1 MWVASGWMDVV
12 RAVPTRSSSSPVIT
26 IAIADGDP
34 LARQALRA
42 RLGAER
48 DMEVVGQAPD
58 AFTAIQLIRDQR
70 PDLVLID
77 PGLRGGGGGEA
88 IGEMLRISPQT
99 RIIMLAV
106 DADEDAQMHA
116 LRAGAAGYLLKSI
129 DLEVLPRVLRGVL
142 AGEAAVTRALGT
154 RVLELVKVLDTAE
167 VNRLRPVRSSLT
179 EREWQVLDLV
189 VEHATTGEIAMQL
202 RMSPATVRTHV
213 KHILKKLGMH
223 SRDEAI
229 RYVKRTRT
237 AS

>member
-1 MWVASGWMDVV
+1 MDVV

-26 IAIADGDP
+26 IAIVDGDP

-42 RLGAER
+42 RLDGER
-48 DMEVVGQAPD
+48 DMEVVGEAPD
-58 AFTAIQLIRDQR
+58 ASTAIELISAQR

-77 PGLRGGGGGEA
+77 PGLRGRSGGEA
-88 IGEMLRISPQT
+88 MGEMLTISPQT
-99 RIIMLAV
+99 RVIMLAV
-106 DADEDAQMHA
+106 DADEDSQLHA

-154 RVLELVKVLDTAE
+154 RVLELVRVLGAAE
-167 VNRLRPVRSSLT
+167 ANRLRPVRSSLT

-189 VEHATTGEIAMQL
+189 VEHATTGEIARRL
-202 RMSPATVRTHV
+202 RVSPATVRTHV

-229 RYVKRTRT
+229 RYVNRTRT